1 MNNPKYLLTY
11 VTDSTEIVFSSVPI
25 SSPKRDSVKWDSNGL
40 KISNTLSLP
49 KHTTLFKQD
58 PYIEVSADSGEINT
72 QVTLSGKLSY
82 SVSHAKLNTLSFDI
96 TGSIAADL
104 ALSLD
109 IKAPYKHTF
118 SYEPLPLAY
127 NLIDVPGIIKLGPA
141 LAFKI
146 GADVGAEAGV
156 HVASHLSTKLDK
168 GNFHIDFINTD
179 QSSATGWVPTFNA
192 VTNITEKAAVSV
204 DPFIDVTV
212 ELGMSLIEGA
222 LDLSGGITAQPRL
235 NNDFTLT
242 ATQSVDGSGQVTQ
255 PKGDACPNGL
265 AIQSEFQFSVTA
277 FVTQFW
283 KKTIYSMT
291 KPIAKQCY
299 TWL

>member
-1 MNNPKYLLTY
+1 MQATNEIDT
-11 VTDSTEIVFSSVPI
+11 TEIVFSSVPI
-25 SSPKRDSVKWDSNGL
+25 SSAKRDSIKWDDDGL

-49 KHTTLFKQD
+49 KQTSIYKQD
-58 PYIEVSADSGEINT
+58 PYIEVVADSGSISTE
-72 QVTLSGKLSY
+72 VTLSGKLSY

-96 TGSIAADL
+96 TGSMGADL

-109 IKAPYKHTF
+109 VKAPYKQTF
-118 SYEPLPLAY
+118 SYDPTPLAY

-156 HVASHLSTKLDK
+156 HVMSHLSTKIEK
-168 GNFHIDFINTD
+168 GNFHIDFVNQD
-179 QSSATGWVPTFNA
+179 ASSATGWVPTFSA
-192 VTNITEKAAVSV
+192 VTNITEKAAISV

-212 ELGMSLIEGA
+212 ELGMSLIGGA
-222 LDLSGGITAQPRL
+222 LDLSGGITAEPRL

-242 ATQSVDGSGQVTQ
+242 ASQSVDGSGKVTQ
-255 PKGDACPNGL
+255 PNDGSCSNGV
-265 AIQSEFQFSVTA
+265 AIKSEFQFSVTA

-283 KKTIYSMT
+283 KKTIYTVT
-291 KPIAKQCY
+291 KPIANQCY
-299 TWL
+299 TWF